1 MDETFDMLK
10 AVDEYLENNKKLI
23 ERMQSKGLMRDID
36 AKEQID
42 QLHETIKKYMEIN
55 RPYAMLLMDLTQ
67 MRAREDS
74 EYVSLTEFA
83 KRKNPTNPSYVIQSW
98 LRDKNTIE
106 VLRLW
111 EQENNPEFNNEEAES
126 LVKRVSEPSFTL
138 TTKVWINQT
147 KATEIIS
154 KRGNNGGTLAHRDIA
169 IDFIVWLFP
178 EKRYEL
184 VKMIGNRLLA
194 WGIK

>member
-23 ERMQSKGLMRDID
+23 ERMQSKGLMREID
-36 AKEQID
+36 AQEQID

-55 RPYAMLLMDLTQ
+55 RPYAMLLMDLTH
-67 MRAREDS
+67 MRVREDS
-74 EYVSLTEFA
+74 DYVSLTEFA

-106 VLRLW
+106 FLRLW
-111 EQENNPEFNNEEAES
+111 EIENNPKFNNDQAEA
-126 LVKRVSEPSFTL
+126 LIKRVSEPSFTL
-138 TTKVWINQT
+138 TTKVWIDQT
-147 KATEIIS
+147 KATGIIS

-169 IDFIVWLFP
+169 IDFIVWMFP

-184 VKMIGNRLLA
+184 VKMIGNRIL
-194 WGIK
+194 K

>member
-1 MDETFDMLK
+1 MRIRLDHIFDHLQLRTTWK
-10 AVDEYLENNKKLI
+10 QCE
-23 ERMQSKGLMRDID
+23 
-36 AKEQID
+36 EQID

-55 RPYAMLLMDLTQ
+55 RPYAMLLMDLTH
-67 MRAREDS
+67 MRVREDS
-74 EYVSLTEFA
+74 DYVSLTEFA

-111 EQENNPEFNNEEAES
+111 EQENNPEFKNDEVET

-138 TTKVWINQT
+138 TTKVWIDQT
-147 KATEIIS
+147 KATGIIS

-169 IDFIVWLFP
+169 IDFVVWLLP

-184 VKMIGNRLLA
+184 VKMIGNRLFDL
-194 WGIK
+194 GFEL